1 MVSSEIIE
9 NVHIELVLH
18 PDKKTKVI
26 SSKVQLVAMATASDK
41 FTKNGRARAR
51 KYPIFSLF

>member
-9 NVHIELVLH
+9 NIHIELVLH
-18 PDKKTKVI
+18 PDSKTKVI

-41 FTKNGRARAR
+41 FTNYGRARVT
-51 KYPIFSLF
+51 KFPIFSLL

>member
-18 PDKKTKVI
+18 PDNKTKVI
-26 SSKVQLVAMATASDK
+26 SSKVQLVVMATASDK
-41 FTKNGRARAR
+41 FTKNGRARVT
-51 KYPIFSLF
+51 KFPIFSLL